1 MFSGKVLILIK
12 DYQKGYE
19 YHTRSNFQKRSI
31 VPGIFISDII
41 LLKKH
46 DLDDL
51 DVLYSGS
58 FPSTE
63 NFILFVMTQL

>member
-46 DLDDL
+46 DLD
-51 DVLYSGS
+51 VLYSGS